1 VNEPSEYVRQI
12 ESYLCRKNNGHLVR
26 VVGPAFELVCGWAQN
41 GVPLKVAFRGIDRC
55 CERHDAR
62 GGPRR
67 RPLRIEFC
75 EADVLEAFDEW
86 RRAVGVTAG
95 NGDADHTP
103 ARKAALASHI
113 DRVIAR
119 LAHARGIGAATTP
132 LQHRI
137 DDIIRE
143 LEAMIAGA
151 TRARGVARAGIV
163 EQLAELDVRLIAT
176 AVEQLDGPRAARLRA
191 EAADELRAFG
201 ARMPPD
207 ARARAVEAAFVRLV
221 REDAAL
227 PTVSYE

>member
-1 VNEPSEYVRQI
+1 MSEPSEYARQI
-12 ESYLCRKNNGHLVR
+12 ESYLCRKNKGHLVR
-26 VVGPAFELVCGWAQN
+26 VVGPAFELVCGWAQI

-75 EADVLEAFDEW
+75 EADVLEVFDEW

-95 NGDADHTP
+95 NGDADATP
-103 ARKAALASHI
+103 SRKPALASHI

-119 LAHARGIGAATTP
+119 LAHARGTGVATTA

-137 DDIIRE
+137 DAIIRE
-143 LEAMIAGA
+143 LEAVVAVA
-151 TRARGVARAGIV
+151 TRARGAARAGIV
-163 EQLAELDVRLIAT
+163 EQLAELDARLIAT
-176 AVEQLDGPRAARLRA
+176 AVEQLDGPSGARLRA
-191 EAADELRAFG
+191 EAAEELSAFG

-227 PTVSYE
+227 PTISYQ